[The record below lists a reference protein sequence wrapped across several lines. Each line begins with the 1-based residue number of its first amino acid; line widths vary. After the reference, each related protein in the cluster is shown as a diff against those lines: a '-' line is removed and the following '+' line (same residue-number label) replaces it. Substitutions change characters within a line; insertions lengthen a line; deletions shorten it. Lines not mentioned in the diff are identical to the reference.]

1 MSKGKHD
8 QVDMLHGPLLGKL
21 VLFALP
27 LALSSILQQLFNAVD
42 IAVLGQ
48 FATSQDQAAVGC
60 TSAVINMFLNLFLG
74 ISVGANVVIAN
85 AIGCRDDIML
95 YLIKCGMPEKRYT
108 QLMLHTGELVMD
120 MGTVLD
126 GRRAVKEKLIDE
138 LGGLSDA
145 LAWLYKEIEK
155 E

>member
-48 FATSQDQAAVGC
+48 FATSQDRR
-60 TSAVINMFLNLFLG
+60 TSASG
-74 ISVGANVVIAN
+74 I
-85 AIGCRDDIML
+85 
-95 YLIKCGMPEKRYT
+95 
-108 QLMLHTGELVMD
+108 
-120 MGTVLD
+120 
-126 GRRAVKEKLIDE
+126 RRRSRPPCIPRC
-138 LGGLSDA
+138 
-145 LAWLYKEIEK
+145 
-155 E
+155 

>member
-48 FATSQDQAAVGC
+48 FATSQD
-60 TSAVINMFLNLFLG
+60 
-74 ISVGANVVIAN
+74 
-85 AIGCRDDIML
+85 
-95 YLIKCGMPEKRYT
+95 
-108 QLMLHTGELVMD
+108 
-120 MGTVLD
+120 
-126 GRRAVKEKLIDE
+126 
-138 LGGLSDA
+138 
-145 LAWLYKEIEK
+145 
-155 E
+155 

>member
-85 AIGCRDDIML
+85 AIGCRDDNAVKRAVHTAIVFAVCGGAAVALLGQLIASPLLSILNVPEDVFPYALL
-95 YLIKCGMPEKRYT
+95 YLS
-108 QLMLHTGELVMD
+108 
-120 MGTVLD
+120 
-126 GRRAVKEKLIDE
+126 LIH
-138 LGGLSDA
+138 
-145 LAWLYKEIEK
+145 I
-155 E
+155 

>member
-21 VLFALP
+21 ILFALP

-74 ISVGANVVIAN
+74 ISVA
-85 AIGCRDDIML
+85 R
-95 YLIKCGMPEKRYT
+95 T
-108 QLMLHTGELVMD
+108 SSS
-120 MGTVLD
+120 
-126 GRRAVKEKLIDE
+126 RRTSASGIRRR
-138 LGGLSDA
+138 SRPPC
-145 LAWLYKEIEK
+145 IPRC
-155 E
+155 

>member
-74 ISVGANVVIAN
+74 ISVGANVVIATY
-85 AIGCRDDIML
+85 IGQR
-95 YLIKCGMPEKRYT
+95 G
-108 QLMLHTGELVMD
+108 
-120 MGTVLD
+120 
-126 GRRAVKEKLIDE
+126 
-138 LGGLSDA
+138 
-145 LAWLYKEIEK
+145 
-155 E
+155 

>member
-21 VLFALP
+21 ILFALP

-60 TSAVINMFLNLFLG
+60 TSGSMH
-74 ISVGANVVIAN
+74 
-85 AIGCRDDIML
+85 DM
-95 YLIKCGMPEKRYT
+95 T
-108 QLMLHTGELVMD
+108 LMQA
-120 MGTVLD
+120 
-126 GRRAVKEKLIDE
+126 RRAASWMEEEIAARKAQPEPAIPEPEPAPVYEPAPAEYATDDDL
-138 LGGLSDA
+138 LGGF
-145 LAWLYKEIEK
+145 
-155 E
+155 

>member
-60 TSAVINMFLNLFLG
+60 TSGSMHDMTLMQARRAASWMEEEIAARLAEWKYEPKKLSG
-74 ISVGANVVIAN
+74 VIA
-85 AIGCRDDIML
+85 
-95 YLIKCGMPEKRYT
+95 RYVT
-108 QLMLHTGELVMD
+108 QVQSLGK
-120 MGTVLD
+120 GAVL
-126 GRRAVKEKLIDE
+126 E
-138 LGGLSDA
+138 S
-145 LAWLYKEIEK
+145 
-155 E
+155 